1 MRNQNNDIDSMF
13 EEFRDKVNPPTSL
26 VDSLRYVATGRK
38 WYWSSSYE
46 TTEKTASHSR
56 KSLLTPGIM
65 IHDIG
70 AIAKLVADHDIR
82 FTDFVAPT
90 WSVCCLNT
98 EWEYISERSKDY
110 YGFRDKLLRSNMF
123 YIDTEV
129 LVNNKKYYFTLIVDS
144 ETMYEGKPLLKRV
157 DALSAI
163 DALYE
168 TMVVSPNFT
177 NNLIL
182 EQFIM
187 ECREYVKA
195 NPLSTN

>member
-1 MRNQNNDIDSMF
+1 
-13 EEFRDKVNPPTSL
+13 
-26 VDSLRYVATGRK
+26 
-38 WYWSSSYE
+38 
-46 TTEKTASHSR
+46 
-56 KSLLTPGIM
+56 
-65 IHDIG
+65 
-70 AIAKLVADHDIR
+70 
-82 FTDFVAPT
+82 
-90 WSVCCLNT
+90 
-98 EWEYISERSKDY
+98 
-110 YGFRDKLLRSNMF
+110 MF

-129 LVNNKKYYFTLIVDS
+129 LVDNKKYYFTLIIDS

-195 NPLSTN
+195 NPVHAN